1 MMARPWQW
9 LLVVVG
15 FGLLI
20 LVPPGARLGNT
31 GIAWCEPIGEF
42 REQIGLGNQLTNS
55 QIEAIAAHL
64 DRYDYLVGDEDD
76 AVATEIAIRACEG
89 ARDDRR
95 TLIIVAAI
103 ATATVVIRRSVR
115 EAARRPEA
123 AGEAE
128 ASSDGERRT

>member
-1 MMARPWQW
+1 MARPWQW

-20 LVPPGARLGNT
+20 LVPPGVRLGNT

-42 REQIGLGNQLTNS
+42 REQIGFSNPLTNS
-55 QIEAIAAHL
+55 QVEAVAAYLHE
-64 DRYDYLVGDEDD
+64 YDYLVDEGDN
-76 AVATEIAIRACEG
+76 ALATEIAIRACEG

-103 ATATVVIRRSVR
+103 AVATVVVRRSVR